1 MRQTEDL
8 ANNFR
13 VPTLRESRRLH
24 IDTVDLNDASTLIRG
39 FFDGKTLCQGKGK
52 STMREKMSQIRYP
65 QASRRLPGLRLLI
78 GRREVRAGIIKRC
91 MSRCPVSAG

>member
-1 MRQTEDL
+1 MGQTEDL

-39 FFDGKTLCQGKGK
+39 SFDGKTLCQGKGQEYDA
-52 STMREKMSQIRYP
+52 REDEPNQISQGV
-65 QASRRLPGLRLLI
+65 AAFTGT
-78 GRREVRAGIIKRC
+78 
-91 MSRCPVSAG
+91 